1 VSYGVLLSV
10 VSTAVLW
17 AVGGALAAL
26 AGAGTIAF
34 YVFVY
39 TGFLKRRTPQN
50 IVIGGAAGATAP
62 LIADAAV
69 DGAFGWASLVL
80 FLVIFLWTPAHFWA
94 IALYRKDEYEAAG
107 FPMMPSVVGDDGTR
121 RRMAAYALAL
131 IPVTLLP
138 WWSGAL
144 SPVYALTALALGGGF
159 LASIGRAMRLR
170 RPQQDR
176 RVFGFSILYLAALF
190 AEMLVELTLF

>member
-1 VSYGVLLSV
+1 MTGSRTFG
-10 VSTAVLW
+10 
-17 AVGGALAAL
+17 GGA
-26 AGAGTIAF
+26 GAS
-34 YVFVY
+34 
-39 TGFLKRRTPQN
+39 
-50 IVIGGAAGATAP
+50 AP
-62 LIADAAV
+62 LIAWAAV
-69 DGAFGWASLVL
+69 TGSLALPAVL
-80 FLVIFLWTPAHFWA
+80 LAAIVFLWTPPHFWA